1 MKQTEARVFSGLVR
15 AGRLDR
21 RFFTS
26 LMFDERAVGNA
37 VTIIAVLGALMF
49 ARPSLLP
56 IIYAAL
62 YGVVRGLLSAGAAWA
77 MAVLLFRRSGRF
89 LTTFR
94 LAGFAHVGFVP
105 AAAVS
110 ATDTFLPVSLP
121 FAGWWWALSLAASLF
136 WYAAAMRAA
145 ADAQFDLT
153 GLPAWLVGAAAA
165 VGWFLAWRLGF

>member
-1 MKQTEARVFSGLVR
+1 MFSGMVR

-26 LMFDERAVGNA
+26 LVFDERAVGNA
-37 VTIIAVLGALMF
+37 VTIMAVSGLLMF
-49 ARPSLLP
+49 ARLSLLSV
-56 IIYAAL
+56 IYTVL
-62 YGVVRGLLSAGAAWA
+62 YGVLRGLISAGAAWA
-77 MAVLLFRRSGRF
+77 MAALIFRRSGRF

-105 AAAVS
+105 AAVVS
-110 ATDTFLPVSLP
+110 AADTFLPGSLP
-121 FAGWWWALSLAASLF
+121 LSGWLWAASLGASLF

-153 GLPAWLVGAAAA
+153 GGPAWLFGAAAA
-165 VGWFLAWRLGF
+165 VGWLLARSLGI

>member
-1 MKQTEARVFSGLVR
+1 MFSGLVR

-26 LMFDERAVGNA
+26 LVFDERAVGNA
-37 VTIIAVLGALMF
+37 VTIMAVSGLLMF
-49 ARPSLLP
+49 ARLP
-56 IIYAAL
+56 LFFVFSAAL
-62 YGVVRGLLSAGAAWA
+62 YGVLRGLLSAGAAWA
-77 MAVLLFRRSGRF
+77 MAALIFRRSGRF

-94 LAGFAHVGFVP
+94 LAGFAHVGFAHVGFVP

-110 ATDTFLPVSLP
+110 AAETFLPGSLP
-121 FAGWWWALSLAASLF
+121 LSGWLWAASLGASLF

-153 GLPAWLVGAAAA
+153 GGPAWLFGAAAA
-165 VGWFLAWRLGF
+165 VGWLLARSLGI